1 MQVKLRKH
9 TIDKQILENKQI
21 VTREYYSDANQ
32 YIPASAGLDYSIVAL
47 EDKQIIAHRD
57 IDINVYKETMPI
69 GIVNSFKAFF
79 EHFGSERVASTLVK
93 RGGEKRIIYRHG
105 NLYSHDIAKNTVTV
119 LASIVVADSSVFE
132 IKLQEGKTLFESS
145 LDQKFTP
152 ETFQTKV
159 LDQNNIKLLVDVE
172 FSTNSDYTNLY
183 TNFKTV
189 VEAAFLEKGLEVV
202 YLKSVQEACFQ
213 EEVFFDRSKFKTAS
227 QIIKFLRQDLPQEI
241 SDFERVREEPKE
253 EAVKE
258 APVPRRAEP
267 TPPPPPPEP
276 TPEPDRAL
284 SEEEMRS
291 VEQYA
296 TAAEPAEW
304 NPWDDPEY
312 SLDF

>member
-9 TIDKQILENKQI
+9 TIDKQILENKQL

-32 YIPASAGLDYSIVAL
+32 YIPASAGLDYSIIAL

-57 IDINVYKETMPI
+57 IDINVYKEPLPI
-69 GIVNSFKAFF
+69 GVVNSFKAFF
-79 EHFGSERVASTLVK
+79 EHFGSERVLSTLVK
-93 RGGEKRIIYRHG
+93 RGGEKKIIYRHG
-105 NLYSHDIAKNTVTV
+105 SLYSYDIAKNTVTV
-119 LASIVVADSSVFE
+119 LASIVVADPSVFE

-159 LDQNNIKLLVDVE
+159 LDQNNIKLLVDIE

-183 TNFKTV
+183 TNFKTI

-241 SDFERVREEPKE
+241 TDFERVREEAKE
-253 EAVKE
+253 EQK
-258 APVPRRAEP
+258 PTSQPRRAEP
-267 TPPPPPPEP
+267 TPPPPPEP

-296 TAAEPAEW
+296 TAEAPAEW

>member
-1 MQVKLRKH
+1 MQVKLREH
-9 TIDKQILENKQI
+9 TIGKQILEDKQI

-32 YIPASAGLDYSIVAL
+32 YIPASAGLDYSIIAL
-47 EDKQIIAHRD
+47 GDKQIIAHRD
-57 IDINVYKETMPI
+57 IDINVYKEPLPI
-69 GIVNSFKAFF
+69 GVVNSFKAFF
-79 EHFGSERVASTLVK
+79 EHFGSERVVSTLVK
-93 RGGEKRIIYRHG
+93 RGGEKKIIYRHG
-105 NLYSHDIAKNTVTV
+105 SLYSYDIAKNTVTV
-119 LASIVVADSSVFE
+119 LASIVVADHSVFE

-159 LDQNNIKLLVDVE
+159 LDQNNIKLLVDIE
-172 FSTNSDYTNLY
+172 FSTNSDYINLY
-183 TNFKTV
+183 TNFKTI
-189 VEAAFLEKGLEVV
+189 VEAAFLEKSLEVV

-241 SDFERVREEPKE
+241 TDFERVREEAKE
-253 EAVKE
+253 EQK
-258 APVPRRAEP
+258 PTPQPRRAEP
-267 TPPPPPPEP
+267 TPPPPPEP
-276 TPEPDRAL
+276 TPEPDRTL

-296 TAAEPAEW
+296 TAEAPAEW

>member
-47 EDKQIIAHRD
+47 EDKQIIAHRQLD
-57 IDINVYKETMPI
+57 PSFIKGYTNF
-69 GIVNSFKAFF
+69 GLHNSFKSFF
-79 EHFGSERVASTLVK
+79 GIFGSTNAGTTIVK
-93 RGGEKRIIYRHG
+93 RGGEKKIVYREG
-105 NLYSHDIAKNTVTV
+105 TLYSYDVAKDSVTILATIA
-119 LASIVVADSSVFE
+119 VADPSVFE
-132 IKLQEGKTLFESS
+132 IKVEEGKTLFESS
-145 LDQKFTP
+145 LGQKFTP

-159 LDQNNIKLLVDVE
+159 LDQNNIKLLVDIE

-202 YLKSVQEACFQ
+202 YLKSVKEACFQ

-241 SDFERVREEPKE
+241 SDFERVREEAKE
-253 EAVKE
+253 KQK
-258 APVPRRAEP
+258 PTPQPRRAEP
-267 TPPPPPPEP
+267 TPPPPPEP
-276 TPEPDRAL
+276 TPEPDRTL

>member
-9 TIDKQILENKQI
+9 NIGKQILENKQI

-32 YIPASAGLDYSIVAL
+32 YIPASAGLDYSIIAL

-69 GIVNSFKAFF
+69 GVVNSFKAFF
-79 EHFGSERVASTLVK
+79 GHFGSERVLSTLVK
-93 RGGEKRIIYRHG
+93 KGGEKRIIYRHG
-105 NLYSHDIAKNTVTV
+105 SLYSCDIAKNTVTV
-119 LASIVVADSSVFE
+119 LASIVVADPSVFE

-159 LDQNNIKLLVDVE
+159 LDQNNIKLLVDIE

-183 TNFKTV
+183 TNFKTI
-189 VEAAFLEKGLEVV
+189 VEAAFLEKSLEVV

-241 SDFERVREEPKE
+241 TDFERVREEVKE
-253 EAVKE
+253 EQKPIPQLMRD
-258 APVPRRAEP
+258 APTLA
-267 TPPPPPPEP
+267 PPPEP
-276 TPEPDRAL
+276 TPEPDRTL

>member
-9 TIDKQILENKQI
+9 NIGKQILENKQI

-32 YIPASAGLDYSIVAL
+32 YIPASAGLDYSIIAL

-69 GIVNSFKAFF
+69 GVVNSFKAFF
-79 EHFGSERVASTLVK
+79 GHFGSERVLSTLVK
-93 RGGEKRIIYRHG
+93 KGGEKRIIYRHG
-105 NLYSHDIAKNTVTV
+105 SLYSCDIAKNTVTV
-119 LASIVVADSSVFE
+119 LASIVVADPSVFE

-159 LDQNNIKLLVDVE
+159 LDQNNIKLLVDIE

-183 TNFKTV
+183 TNFKTI
-189 VEAAFLEKGLEVV
+189 VEAAFLEKSLEVV

-241 SDFERVREEPKE
+241 TDFERVREEVKE
-253 EAVKE
+253 EQKPIPQLMRD
-258 APVPRRAEP
+258 APTLA
-267 TPPPPPPEP
+267 PPPEP
-276 TPEPDRAL
+276 TPEPDRTL

-296 TAAEPAEW
+296 TAEAPAEW

>member
-9 TIDKQILENKQI
+9 NIGKQILENKQI

-32 YIPASAGLDYSIVAL
+32 YIPASAGLDYSIIAL

-57 IDINVYKETMPI
+57 IDINVYKEPLPI
-69 GIVNSFKAFF
+69 GVVNSFKAFF
-79 EHFGSERVASTLVK
+79 EHFGSERVSSTLVK
-93 RGGEKRIIYRHG
+93 RGGEKKIIYRHG
-105 NLYSHDIAKNTVTV
+105 SLYSYDIAKNTVTV
-119 LASIVVADSSVFE
+119 LATIAVADPSVFE
-132 IKLQEGKTLFESS
+132 IKLQENKTLFESS

-159 LDQNNIKLLVDVE
+159 LDQNNIKLLVDIE

-183 TNFKTV
+183 TNFKTI
-189 VEAAFLEKGLEVV
+189 VETAFLEKSLEVV

-241 SDFERVREEPKE
+241 TDFERVREEAKE
-253 EAVKE
+253 EQK
-258 APVPRRAEP
+258 PTPQLMRDEP
-267 TPPPPPPEP
+267 TPTPPPEP
-276 TPEPDRAL
+276 TPEPDRTL

-296 TAAEPAEW
+296 TAEATAEW

>member
-9 TIDKQILENKQI
+9 TIGKQILENKQI

-93 RGGEKRIIYRHG
+93 RGGEKKIIYRHG
-105 NLYSHDIAKNTVTV
+105 SLYSYDIAKNTVTV
-119 LASIVVADSSVFE
+119 LASIVVADPSVFE

-159 LDQNNIKLLVDVE
+159 LDQNNIKLLVDIE

-183 TNFKTV
+183 TNFKTI

-258 APVPRRAEP
+258 TPVPRRAEP

>member
-9 TIDKQILENKQI
+9 NIGKQILENKQL

-32 YIPASAGLDYSIVAL
+32 YIPASAGLDYSIIAL

-57 IDINVYKETMPI
+57 IDINVYKEPLPI
-69 GIVNSFKAFF
+69 GVVNSFKAFF

-93 RGGEKRIIYRHG
+93 RGGEKKIIYRHG
-105 NLYSHDIAKNTVTV
+105 SLYSYDIAKNTVTV
-119 LASIVVADSSVFE
+119 LASIVVADPSVFE

-159 LDQNNIKLLVDVE
+159 LDQNNIKLLVDIE

-183 TNFKTV
+183 TNFKTI
-189 VEAAFLEKGLEVV
+189 VEAAFLEKSLEVV

-241 SDFERVREEPKE
+241 TDFERVREEAKE
-253 EAVKE
+253 EQK
-258 APVPRRAEP
+258 PTPQPRRAEP
-267 TPPPPPPEP
+267 TPPPPPEP
-276 TPEPDRAL
+276 TPEPDRTL

-296 TAAEPAEW
+296 TAEAPAEW

>member
-1 MQVKLRKH
+1 MQVKLRKY
-9 TIDKQILENKQI
+9 TIGKQILENKQL

-32 YIPASAGLDYSIVAL
+32 YIPASAGLDYSIIAL

-69 GIVNSFKAFF
+69 GGVNSFKVFF
-79 EHFGSERVASTLVK
+79 EYFGSERVLSTLVK
-93 RGGEKRIIYRHG
+93 RGGEKKIIYRHG
-105 NLYSHDIAKNTVTV
+105 SLYSYDIAKNTVTV
-119 LASIVVADSSVFE
+119 LASIVVADPSVFE
-132 IKLQEGKTLFESS
+132 IKLQENKTLFESS

-159 LDQNNIKLLVDVE
+159 LDQNNIKLLVDIE

-183 TNFKTV
+183 TNFKTI

-202 YLKSVQEACFQ
+202 HLKSVQEACFQ

-241 SDFERVREEPKE
+241 TDFEKVREEAKE
-253 EAVKE
+253 EQK
-258 APVPRRAEP
+258 PTPQPRRDEP
-267 TPPPPPPEP
+267 TPPPSPEP
-276 TPEPDRAL
+276 TPEPDRTL

-296 TAAEPAEW
+296 TAEASAEW

>member
-9 TIDKQILENKQI
+9 NIGKQILENKQL
-21 VTREYYSDANQ
+21 VTKEYYSDANQ
-32 YIPASAGLDYSIVAL
+32 YIPASAGLDYSIIAL

-79 EHFGSERVASTLVK
+79 EHFGSEKVSSTLVK
-93 RGGEKRIIYRHG
+93 RGGEKKIIYRHG
-105 NLYSHDIAKNTVTV
+105 SLYSYDIAKNTVTV
-119 LASIVVADSSVFE
+119 LASIVVADPSVFE
-132 IKLQEGKTLFESS
+132 IKLQENKTLFESS

-159 LDQNNIKLLVDVE
+159 LDQNNIKLLVDIE

-183 TNFKTV
+183 TNFKTI

-241 SDFERVREEPKE
+241 TDFERVREEVKE
-253 EAVKE
+253 EQK
-258 APVPRRAEP
+258 PTLQPRRAEP
-267 TPPPPPPEP
+267 TPEPPVEP
-276 TPEPDRAL
+276 APEPDRTL

>member
-9 TIDKQILENKQI
+9 NIGKQILENKQI

-32 YIPASAGLDYSIVAL
+32 YISASAGLDYSIIAL

-57 IDINVYKETMPI
+57 IDINVYKEPLPI
-69 GIVNSFKAFF
+69 GVVNSFKAFF
-79 EHFGSERVASTLVK
+79 GHFGSEGVASTLVK
-93 RGGEKRIIYRHG
+93 RGGEKRIIYRQAS
-105 NLYSHDIAKNTVTV
+105 LYSHDIAKNTVTV
-119 LASIVVADSSVFE
+119 LASIVVADPSVFE
-132 IKLQEGKTLFESS
+132 IKLQENKTLFESS

-159 LDQNNIKLLVDVE
+159 LDQNNIKLLVDIE

-183 TNFKTV
+183 TNFKTI
-189 VEAAFLEKGLEVV
+189 VEAAFLEKSLEVV

-241 SDFERVREEPKE
+241 TDFERVREEVKE
-253 EAVKE
+253 EQK
-258 APVPRRAEP
+258 PTLQPRRAEP
-267 TPPPPPPEP
+267 TPEPPVEP
-276 TPEPDRAL
+276 APEPDRTL

>member
-9 TIDKQILENKQI
+9 TIGKQILENKQL

-32 YIPASAGLDYSIVAL
+32 YIPASAGLDYSIIAL

-57 IDINVYKETMPI
+57 IDINVYKEPLPI
-69 GIVNSFKAFF
+69 GVVNSFKAFF

-93 RGGEKRIIYRHG
+93 RGGEKKIIYRHG
-105 NLYSHDIAKNTVTV
+105 SLYSYDIAKNTVTV
-119 LASIVVADSSVFE
+119 LASIIVADPSVFE

-159 LDQNNIKLLVDVE
+159 LDQNNIKLLVDIE

-183 TNFKTV
+183 TNFKTI

-241 SDFERVREEPKE
+241 TDFERVREEAKE
-253 EAVKE
+253 EQK
-258 APVPRRAEP
+258 PTPQPRRAEP
-267 TPPPPPPEP
+267 TP
-276 TPEPDRAL
+276 EPDRTL

-296 TAAEPAEW
+296 TAAAPAEW

>member
-1 MQVKLRKH
+1 MQIKLRKH
-9 TIDKQILENKQI
+9 TIGKQILENKQI

-32 YIPASAGLDYSIVAL
+32 YIPASAGLDYSIIAL

-57 IDINVYKETMPI
+57 IDINVYKETLPI
-69 GIVNSFKAFF
+69 GVVNSFKAFF

-105 NLYSHDIAKNTVTV
+105 SLYSHDIAKNTVTV
-119 LASIVVADSSVFE
+119 LASIVVADPSVFE

-159 LDQNNIKLLVDVE
+159 LDQNNIKLLVDIE

-183 TNFKTV
+183 TNFKTI
-189 VEAAFLEKGLEVV
+189 VEAAFLEKSLEVV

-241 SDFERVREEPKE
+241 TDFERVREEAKE
-253 EAVKE
+253 EQK
-258 APVPRRAEP
+258 PTPQPRRAEP
-267 TPPPPPPEP
+267 TPPPPPEP
-276 TPEPDRAL
+276 TPEPDRTL

-296 TAAEPAEW
+296 TAEAPAEW

>member
-9 TIDKQILENKQI
+9 NIEKQILENKQL

-32 YIPASAGLDYSIVAL
+32 YIPASAGLDYSIIAL

-57 IDINVYKETMPI
+57 IDINVYKETMLI

-79 EHFGSERVASTLVK
+79 GHFGSERVSSTLVK

-105 NLYSHDIAKNTVTV
+105 SLYSYDIAKNTVTV
-119 LASIVVADSSVFE
+119 LASIVVADPSVFE

-159 LDQNNIKLLVDVE
+159 LDQSNIKLLVDIE

-183 TNFKTV
+183 TNFKTI

-241 SDFERVREEPKE
+241 TDFERVREEAKE
-253 EAVKE
+253 EQK
-258 APVPRRAEP
+258 PTPQPRRDEP
-267 TPPPPPPEP
+267 TPAPPPEP
-276 TPEPDRAL
+276 TPEPDRTL

-296 TAAEPAEW
+296 TAEAPAEW

>member
-1 MQVKLRKH
+1 MQIKLRKH
-9 TIDKQILENKQI
+9 TIGKQILENKQI

-32 YIPASAGLDYSIVAL
+32 YIPASAGLDYSIIAL

-69 GIVNSFKAFF
+69 GVVNSFKAFF

-105 NLYSHDIAKNTVTV
+105 SLYSHDIAKNTVTV
-119 LASIVVADSSVFE
+119 LASIVVADPSVFE

-159 LDQNNIKLLVDVE
+159 LDQNNIKLLVDIE

-183 TNFKTV
+183 TNFKTI
-189 VEAAFLEKGLEVV
+189 VEAAFLEKSLEVV

-241 SDFERVREEPKE
+241 TDFERVREEAKE
-253 EAVKE
+253 EQK
-258 APVPRRAEP
+258 PTPQPRRAE
-267 TPPPPPPEP
+267 PPPPPPEP
-276 TPEPDRAL
+276 TPEPDRTL

-296 TAAEPAEW
+296 TAAAPAEW

>member
-32 YIPASAGLDYSIVAL
+32 YIPASAGLDYSIIAL

-57 IDINVYKETMPI
+57 IDINVYKKTMPI

-79 EHFGSERVASTLVK
+79 GHFGSERVSSTLVK

-105 NLYSHDIAKNTVTV
+105 SLYSYDIAKNTVTV

-159 LDQNNIKLLVDVE
+159 LDQNNIKLLVDIE

-183 TNFKTV
+183 TNFKTI
-189 VEAAFLEKGLEVV
+189 VEASFLEKGLEVV

-241 SDFERVREEPKE
+241 TDFERVREEAKE
-253 EAVKE
+253 EQK
-258 APVPRRAEP
+258 PTPQPRRDEP
-267 TPPPPPPEP
+267 TPAPPPEP
-276 TPEPDRAL
+276 IPEPDRTL

-296 TAAEPAEW
+296 TAEAPAEW

>member
-9 TIDKQILENKQI
+9 NIGKQILENKQI

-32 YIPASAGLDYSIVAL
+32 YIPASAGLDYSIIAL

-79 EHFGSERVASTLVK
+79 GHFGSERVSSTLVK

-105 NLYSHDIAKNTVTV
+105 SLYSYDIAKNTVTV
-119 LASIVVADSSVFE
+119 LASIVVADPSVFE

-159 LDQNNIKLLVDVE
+159 LDQNNIKLLVDIE

-183 TNFKTV
+183 TNFKTI
-189 VEAAFLEKGLEVV
+189 VEASFLEKGLEVV

-241 SDFERVREEPKE
+241 TDFERVREEAKE
-253 EAVKE
+253 EQK
-258 APVPRRAEP
+258 PTPQPRRDEP
-267 TPPPPPPEP
+267 TPAPPPEP
-276 TPEPDRAL
+276 IPEPDRTL

-296 TAAEPAEW
+296 TAEAPAEW

>member
-9 TIDKQILENKQI
+9 TIGKQILENKQL

-32 YIPASAGLDYSIVAL
+32 YIPASAGLDYSIIAL

-57 IDINVYKETMPI
+57 IDINVYKEPLPI
-69 GIVNSFKAFF
+69 GVVNSFKAFF

-93 RGGEKRIIYRHG
+93 RGGEKKIIYRHG
-105 NLYSHDIAKNTVTV
+105 SLYSYDIAKNTVTV
-119 LASIVVADSSVFE
+119 LASIVVADHSVFE

-159 LDQNNIKLLVDVE
+159 LDQNNIKLLVDIE

-183 TNFKTV
+183 TNFKTI
-189 VEAAFLEKGLEVV
+189 VEAAFLEKSLEVV

-241 SDFERVREEPKE
+241 TGFERVREEAKE
-253 EAVKE
+253 EQK
-258 APVPRRAEP
+258 PTPQPRRAEP
-267 TPPPPPPEP
+267 TPPPPPEP
-276 TPEPDRAL
+276 TPEPDRTL
-284 SEEEMRS
+284 SEEEMRN

-296 TAAEPAEW
+296 TAAAPAEW

>member
-1 MQVKLRKH
+1 MQIKLRKH
-9 TIDKQILENKQI
+9 NIGKQILENKQL

-32 YIPASAGLDYSIVAL
+32 YIPASAGLDYSIIAL

-57 IDINVYKETMPI
+57 IDINVYKEPLPI
-69 GIVNSFKAFF
+69 GVVNSFKAFF
-79 EHFGSERVASTLVK
+79 EHFGREIVASTLVK
-93 RGGEKRIIYRHG
+93 RGGEKKIIYRHG
-105 NLYSHDIAKNTVTV
+105 SLYSYDIAKNTVTV
-119 LASIVVADSSVFE
+119 LASIVVADHSVFE

-159 LDQNNIKLLVDVE
+159 LDQNNIKLLVDIE

-183 TNFKTV
+183 TNFKTI
-189 VEAAFLEKGLEVV
+189 VEAAFLEKSLEVV

-241 SDFERVREEPKE
+241 TDFERVKE
-253 EAVKE
+253 EAKE
-258 APVPRRAEP
+258 EQKPTPQPRRAEP
-267 TPPPPPPEP
+267 TPTPPPEP
-276 TPEPDRAL
+276 TPEPDRTL

-296 TAAEPAEW
+296 TAAAPAEW

>member
-57 IDINVYKETMPI
+57 IDINVYKETLPI

-105 NLYSHDIAKNTVTV
+105 SLYSYDIAKNTVTV
-119 LASIVVADSSVFE
+119 LATIAVADSSIFE
-132 IKLQEGKTLFESS
+132 IKPQEGKTLFESS

-159 LDQNNIKLLVDVE
+159 IDQNNIKLLVDIE

-183 TNFKTV
+183 TNFKTI
-189 VEAAFLEKGLEVV
+189 VEASFLEKGLEVV

-241 SDFERVREEPKE
+241 TDFERVREEAKE
-253 EAVKE
+253 EQK
-258 APVPRRAEP
+258 PTPQPRRDEPTP
-267 TPPPPPPEP
+267 TPPPE
-276 TPEPDRAL
+276 PEPDRTL

>member
-9 TIDKQILENKQI
+9 NIGKQILENKQI

-32 YIPASAGLDYSIVAL
+32 YIPASAGLDYSIIAL

-69 GIVNSFKAFF
+69 GVVNSFKAFF
-79 EHFGSERVASTLVK
+79 GHFGSERVLSTLVK
-93 RGGEKRIIYRHG
+93 KGGEKRIIYRHG
-105 NLYSHDIAKNTVTV
+105 SLYSCDIAKNTVTV
-119 LASIVVADSSVFE
+119 LASIVVADPSVFE

-159 LDQNNIKLLVDVE
+159 LDQNNIKLLVDIE

-183 TNFKTV
+183 TNFKTI
-189 VEAAFLEKGLEVV
+189 VEAAFLEKSLEVV

-241 SDFERVREEPKE
+241 TDFERVREEVKE
-253 EAVKE
+253 EQKPIPQLMRD
-258 APVPRRAEP
+258 APTLA
-267 TPPPPPPEP
+267 PPPAP
-276 TPEPDRAL
+276 TPEPDRTL

-296 TAAEPAEW
+296 TAEAPAEW

>member
-9 TIDKQILENKQI
+9 NIDKQILENKQI

-32 YIPASAGLDYSIVAL
+32 YIPASAGLDYSIIAL

-57 IDINVYKETMPI
+57 IDINVYKEPLPI
-69 GIVNSFKAFF
+69 AVVNSFKAFF
-79 EHFGSERVASTLVK
+79 EHFGSERVSSTLVK
-93 RGGEKRIIYRHG
+93 RGGEKKIIYRHG
-105 NLYSHDIAKNTVTV
+105 SLYSYDIAKNTVTV
-119 LASIVVADSSVFE
+119 LASIVVADPSVFE
-132 IKLQEGKTLFESS
+132 IKLQENKTLFESS

-159 LDQNNIKLLVDVE
+159 LDQNNIKLLVDIE

-183 TNFKTV
+183 TNFKTI

-241 SDFERVREEPKE
+241 TDFERVREEAKE
-253 EAVKE
+253 EQK
-258 APVPRRAEP
+258 PTPQPRRAEP
-267 TPPPPPPEP
+267 TPTPPPEP
-276 TPEPDRAL
+276 TPEPDRTL

-296 TAAEPAEW
+296 TAEAPAEW

>member
-9 TIDKQILENKQI
+9 TIGKQILENKQI

-32 YIPASAGLDYSIVAL
+32 YIPASAGLDYSIIAL

-57 IDINVYKETMPI
+57 IDINVYKEPLPI
-69 GIVNSFKAFF
+69 GVVNSFKAFF
-79 EHFGSERVASTLVK
+79 KHFGSEGVASTLVK
-93 RGGEKRIIYRHG
+93 RGGEKRIIYRQG
-105 NLYSHDIAKNTVTV
+105 SLYSHDIAKNTVTV
-119 LASIVVADSSVFE
+119 LATIAVADPSVFE

-159 LDQNNIKLLVDVE
+159 LDQNNIKLLVDIE

-183 TNFKTV
+183 TNFKTI

-241 SDFERVREEPKE
+241 TDFERVREEVKE
-253 EAVKE
+253 EQK
-258 APVPRRAEP
+258 PTPQPRRAEP
-267 TPPPPPPEP
+267 TPPPPEP
-276 TPEPDRAL
+276 TPEPDRTL

>member
-1 MQVKLRKH
+1 MQVKLREH
-9 TIDKQILENKQI
+9 TIGKQILENKQI

-32 YIPASAGLDYSIVAL
+32 YIPASAGLDYSIIAL
-47 EDKQIIAHRD
+47 EDKQIVAHRD
-57 IDINVYKETMPI
+57 IDINVYKETLPI

-105 NLYSHDIAKNTVTV
+105 SLYSHDIAKNTVTI
-119 LASIVVADSSVFE
+119 LATIAVADPSVFE

-159 LDQNNIKLLVDVE
+159 LDQNNIKLLVGIE

-183 TNFKTV
+183 TNFKTI
-189 VEAAFLEKGLEVV
+189 VEAAFLEKSLEVV

-241 SDFERVREEPKE
+241 TDFERVREEAKE
-253 EAVKE
+253 EQK
-258 APVPRRAEP
+258 PTPQPRRAEP
-267 TPPPPPPEP
+267 TPTPPEP
-276 TPEPDRAL
+276 TPEPDRTL

-296 TAAEPAEW
+296 TAAAPAEW

>member
-9 TIDKQILENKQI
+9 TIGKQILENKQL

-32 YIPASAGLDYSIVAL
+32 YIPASAGLDYSIIAL

-69 GIVNSFKAFF
+69 GVVNSFKAFF
-79 EHFGSERVASTLVK
+79 EHFGSERVSSTLVK
-93 RGGEKRIIYRHG
+93 RGGEKKIIYRHG
-105 NLYSHDIAKNTVTV
+105 SLYSYDIAKNTVTV

-159 LDQNNIKLLVDVE
+159 LDQNNIKLLVDIE

-183 TNFKTV
+183 TNFKTI

-241 SDFERVREEPKE
+241 TDFERVREEAKE
-253 EAVKE
+253 EQK
-258 APVPRRAEP
+258 P
-267 TPPPPPPEP
+267 TPQSRRDELTPAPPPEP
-276 TPEPDRAL
+276 TPEPDRTL

-296 TAAEPAEW
+296 TAEAPAEW

>member
-32 YIPASAGLDYSIVAL
+32 YIPASAGLDYSIIAL

-69 GIVNSFKAFF
+69 GVVNSFKAFF
-79 EHFGSERVASTLVK
+79 EYFGSERVASTLVK
-93 RGGEKRIIYRHG
+93 RGGEKKIIYRQG
-105 NLYSHDIAKNTVTV
+105 SLYSYDIAKNTVTV
-119 LASIVVADSSVFE
+119 LATIAVADSSIFE

-159 LDQNNIKLLVDVE
+159 LDQNNIKLLVDIE

-183 TNFKTV
+183 TNFKTI

-213 EEVFFDRSKFKTAS
+213 EEVFFDRSKFKAAS

-241 SDFERVREEPKE
+241 TDFERVREGATE
-253 EAVKE
+253 EQK
-258 APVPRRAEP
+258 PTPQLMRAEP
-267 TPPPPPPEP
+267 TPE
-276 TPEPDRAL
+276 PEPDRTL

>member
-9 TIDKQILENKQI
+9 NIGKQILENKQI

-32 YIPASAGLDYSIVAL
+32 YIPASAGLGYSIIAL

-79 EHFGSERVASTLVK
+79 EHFGSEGVSSTLVK
-93 RGGEKRIIYRHG
+93 RGGEKKIIYRHG
-105 NLYSHDIAKNTVTV
+105 SLYSYDIAKNTVTV
-119 LASIVVADSSVFE
+119 LATIAVADPSVFE
-132 IKLQEGKTLFESS
+132 IKLQENKTLFESS

-159 LDQNNIKLLVDVE
+159 LDQNNIKLLVDIE

-183 TNFKTV
+183 TNFKTI
-189 VEAAFLEKGLEVV
+189 VEAAFLEKSLEVV

-241 SDFERVREEPKE
+241 TDFERVREEVKE
-253 EAVKE
+253 EQK
-258 APVPRRAEP
+258 PTPQLMRDEP
-267 TPPPPPPEP
+267 TPAPPPEP
-276 TPEPDRAL
+276 TPEPDRTL

-296 TAAEPAEW
+296 TAEAPAEW

>member
-9 TIDKQILENKQI
+9 TIGKQILKNKQI

-32 YIPASAGLDYSIVAL
+32 YIPASAGLDYSIIAL

-57 IDINVYKETMPI
+57 IDINVYKEPLPI
-69 GIVNSFKAFF
+69 GVVNSFKAFF

-93 RGGEKRIIYRHG
+93 RGGEKKIIYRHG
-105 NLYSHDIAKNTVTV
+105 SLYSYDIAKNTVTV
-119 LASIVVADSSVFE
+119 LASIVVADPSVFE

-183 TNFKTV
+183 ANFKTV

>member
-9 TIDKQILENKQI
+9 TIGKQILENKQI

-57 IDINVYKETMPI
+57 IDINVYKETLPI

-105 NLYSHDIAKNTVTV
+105 SLYSYDIAKNTVTV
-119 LASIVVADSSVFE
+119 LATIAVADSSIFE
-132 IKLQEGKTLFESS
+132 IKPQEGKTLFESS

-159 LDQNNIKLLVDVE
+159 IDQNNIKLLVDIE

-183 TNFKTV
+183 TNFKTI
-189 VEAAFLEKGLEVV
+189 VEASFLEKGLEVV

-241 SDFERVREEPKE
+241 TDFERVREEAKE
-253 EAVKE
+253 EQK
-258 APVPRRAEP
+258 PTPQPRRDEPTP
-267 TPPPPPPEP
+267 TPPPE
-276 TPEPDRAL
+276 PEPDRTL

>member
-9 TIDKQILENKQI
+9 TIGKQILENKQI

-32 YIPASAGLDYSIVAL
+32 YIPASAGLDYSIIAL

-79 EHFGSERVASTLVK
+79 GHFGSERVSSTLVK

-105 NLYSHDIAKNTVTV
+105 SLYSYDIAKNTVTV
-119 LASIVVADSSVFE
+119 LASIVVADPSVFE

-159 LDQNNIKLLVDVE
+159 LDQSNIKLLVDIE

-183 TNFKTV
+183 TNFKTI
-189 VEAAFLEKGLEVV
+189 VEASFLEKGLEVV

-241 SDFERVREEPKE
+241 TDFERVREEAKE
-253 EAVKE
+253 EQK
-258 APVPRRAEP
+258 PTPQPRRDEP
-267 TPPPPPPEP
+267 TPAPPPEP
-276 TPEPDRAL
+276 TPEPDRTL

-296 TAAEPAEW
+296 TAEAPAEW

>member
-9 TIDKQILENKQI
+9 TIGKQILKNKQI

-32 YIPASAGLDYSIVAL
+32 YIPASAGLDYSIIAL
-47 EDKQIIAHRD
+47 EDRQIIAHRD

-79 EHFGSERVASTLVK
+79 EHFGIERVASTLVK
-93 RGGEKRIIYRHG
+93 RGGEKKIIYRHG
-105 NLYSHDIAKNTVTV
+105 SLYSYDIAKNTVTV
-119 LASIVVADSSVFE
+119 LASIVVADPSVFE

-183 TNFKTV
+183 ANFKTV

>member
-9 TIDKQILENKQI
+9 TIGKQILENKQI

-93 RGGEKRIIYRHG
+93 RGGEKKIIYRHG
-105 NLYSHDIAKNTVTV
+105 SLYSYDIAKNTVTV
-119 LASIVVADSSVFE
+119 LASIVVADPSVFE

-159 LDQNNIKLLVDVE
+159 LDQNNIKLLVDIE

-189 VEAAFLEKGLEVV
+189 VEAAFLEKSLEVV

>member
-1 MQVKLRKH
+1 MQIKLRKH
-9 TIDKQILENKQI
+9 NIGKQILENKQL

-32 YIPASAGLDYSIVAL
+32 YIPASAGLDYSIIAL

-57 IDINVYKETMPI
+57 IDINVYKEPLPI
-69 GIVNSFKAFF
+69 GVVNSFKAFF
-79 EHFGSERVASTLVK
+79 EHFGSERVSSTLVK
-93 RGGEKRIIYRHG
+93 RGGEKKIIYRHG
-105 NLYSHDIAKNTVTV
+105 SLYSYDIAKNTVTV
-119 LASIVVADSSVFE
+119 LATIAVADPSVFE
-132 IKLQEGKTLFESS
+132 IKLQENKTLFESS

-159 LDQNNIKLLVDVE
+159 LDQNNIKLLVDIE

-183 TNFKTV
+183 TNFKTI
-189 VEAAFLEKGLEVV
+189 VEAAFLEKSLEVV

-241 SDFERVREEPKE
+241 TDFERVREEVKE
-253 EAVKE
+253 EQK
-258 APVPRRAEP
+258 PTLQPRRAEP
-267 TPPPPPPEP
+267 TPEPPVEP
-276 TPEPDRAL
+276 APEPDRTL

>member
-9 TIDKQILENKQI
+9 NIGKQILENKQL

-32 YIPASAGLDYSIVAL
+32 YIPASAGLDYSIIAL

-57 IDINVYKETMPI
+57 IDINVYKEPLSI
-69 GIVNSFKAFF
+69 GVVNSFKAFF

-93 RGGEKRIIYRHG
+93 RGGEKKIIYRHG
-105 NLYSHDIAKNTVTV
+105 SLYSYDIAKNTVTV
-119 LASIVVADSSVFE
+119 LASIVVADHSVFE

-159 LDQNNIKLLVDVE
+159 LDQNNIKLLVDIE

-183 TNFKTV
+183 TNFKTI
-189 VEAAFLEKGLEVV
+189 VETAFLEKSLEVV

-241 SDFERVREEPKE
+241 TDFERVREEAKE
-253 EAVKE
+253 EQK
-258 APVPRRAEP
+258 PTPQPRRAEP
-267 TPPPPPPEP
+267 TPPPPPEP
-276 TPEPDRAL
+276 TPEPDRTL

-296 TAAEPAEW
+296 TAAAPAEW

>member
-9 TIDKQILENKQI
+9 TIGKHILENKQL

-32 YIPASAGLDYSIVAL
+32 YIPASAGLDYSIIAL

-57 IDINVYKETMPI
+57 IDINVYKEPLPI
-69 GIVNSFKAFF
+69 GVVNSFKAFF
-79 EHFGSERVASTLVK
+79 EHFGSERVLSTLVK
-93 RGGEKRIIYRHG
+93 RGGEKKIIYRHG
-105 NLYSHDIAKNTVTV
+105 SLYSYDIAKNTVTV
-119 LASIVVADSSVFE
+119 LASIVVADPSVFE

-159 LDQNNIKLLVDVE
+159 LDQNNIKLLVDIE

-183 TNFKTV
+183 TNFKTI
-189 VEAAFLEKGLEVV
+189 VEAAFLEKSLEVV

-241 SDFERVREEPKE
+241 TDFERVREEAKE
-253 EAVKE
+253 EQK
-258 APVPRRAEP
+258 PTSQPRRAEP
-267 TPPPPPPEP
+267 TPPPPPEP

-296 TAAEPAEW
+296 TAEAPAEW

>member
-9 TIDKQILENKQI
+9 TIGKQILENKQI

-69 GIVNSFKAFF
+69 GIINSFKAFF
-79 EHFGSERVASTLVK
+79 EHFGSEIVISTLVK
-93 RGGEKRIIYRHG
+93 RGGEKKIIYRHG
-105 NLYSHDIAKNTVTV
+105 SLYSYDIAKNTVTV
-119 LASIVVADSSVFE
+119 LASIVVADPSVFE

-159 LDQNNIKLLVDVE
+159 LDQNNIKLLVDIE

-183 TNFKTV
+183 TNFKTI

-258 APVPRRAEP
+258 TPVPRRAEP

>member
-9 TIDKQILENKQI
+9 TIGKQILENKQL

-32 YIPASAGLDYSIVAL
+32 YIPASAGLDYSIIAL

-57 IDINVYKETMPI
+57 IDINVYKEPLSI
-69 GIVNSFKAFF
+69 GVVNSFKAFF

-93 RGGEKRIIYRHG
+93 RGGEKKIIYRHG
-105 NLYSHDIAKNTVTV
+105 SLYSYDIAKNTVTV
-119 LASIVVADSSVFE
+119 LASIVVADHSVFE

-159 LDQNNIKLLVDVE
+159 LDQNNIKLLVDIE

-183 TNFKTV
+183 TNFKTI
-189 VEAAFLEKGLEVV
+189 VETAFLEKSLEVV

-241 SDFERVREEPKE
+241 TDFERVREEAKE
-253 EAVKE
+253 EQK
-258 APVPRRAEP
+258 PTPQPRRAEP
-267 TPPPPPPEP
+267 TPPPPPEP
-276 TPEPDRAL
+276 TPEPDRTL

-296 TAAEPAEW
+296 TAAAPAEW